1 MLRGNPKEATM
12 SRALWT
18 PRQTDSERDQ
28 PQVWER
34 PFLQLPAPMPPMPVE
49 HTPVESEEDAPR
61 VIVIDI

>member
-18 PRQTDSERDQ
+18 PNQEESRRERTRA
-28 PQVWER
+28 WER
-34 PFLQLPAPMPPMPVE
+34 PFLQMPAPMPPMPVE
-49 HTPVESEEDAPR
+49 QAPVDDEEDAPR